1 MMTAVLTGTYI
12 LNRCPTAA
20 IPGNRTPTEYWAG
33 ANLFKLRVFGCKA
46 FTWMPDQLRKKLNN
60 KSREVVMIGYA
71 PNGYRLL
78 DRTSRKVF
86 VGRDIKFNEN
96 SLPYTVEDDEESKVS
111 LVIST
116 VNPVEENNQDD
127 PISVSNDNENEEE
140 VESDNQFAIER

>member
-1 MMTAVLTGTYI
+1 
-12 LNRCPTAA
+12 
-20 IPGNRTPTEYWAG
+20 
-33 ANLFKLRVFGCKA
+33 
-46 FTWMPDQLRKKLNN
+46 MPDQLRKKLDN
-60 KSREVVMIGYA
+60 KSREVVMIDYA

>member
-1 MMTAVLTGTYI
+1 
-12 LNRCPTAA
+12 
-20 IPGNRTPTEYWAG
+20 
-33 ANLFKLRVFGCKA
+33 
-46 FTWMPDQLRKKLNN
+46 
-60 KSREVVMIGYA
+60 MIDYA
-71 PNGYRLL
+71 SNGYRLL

-127 PISVSNDNENEEE
+127 PISVSNDNENEEK

>member
-1 MMTAVLTGTYI
+1 
-12 LNRCPTAA
+12 
-20 IPGNRTPTEYWAG
+20 
-33 ANLFKLRVFGCKA
+33 
-46 FTWMPDQLRKKLNN
+46 
-60 KSREVVMIGYA
+60 MIDYA